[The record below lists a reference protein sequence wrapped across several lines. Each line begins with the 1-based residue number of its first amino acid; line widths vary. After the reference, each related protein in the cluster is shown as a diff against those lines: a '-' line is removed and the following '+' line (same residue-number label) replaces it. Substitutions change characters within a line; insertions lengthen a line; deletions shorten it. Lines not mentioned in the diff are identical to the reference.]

1 MMRSVM
7 RPVIRRACVA
17 ALLAVALA
25 PTVAMRPPAARLDTY
40 PRNPNIDALHY
51 AFRLELSDTT
61 DAIRGELALSLRF
74 LAPGERTVRL
84 DLVNASAR
92 HGDKGMRVASV
103 TVDGAPVRFTH
114 ADDVLLVT
122 LAAPSTAQQRALVVV
137 RYEGTPAN
145 GLRIGSNRHGDRTF
159 FSDNWP
165 DRARHWLPTID
176 HPSDKASSE
185 FIVSAPSHYQVVS
198 NGLQVEVTDL
208 PGSRRRTH
216 WRNTVP
222 IAPWLY
228 VLGVARFAMERVD
241 TFEGKAIESWV
252 YPQDREA
259 GFAAFA
265 TPTRQALAF
274 YSDYVGPFAYER
286 LANIQASS
294 VAGGMEAASAIL
306 YNESAVAGG
315 VRWRNVIIHEVA
327 HQWFGNAVTE
337 ADWDDVW
344 LSEGFAT
351 YFTLLFIE
359 HAYGRDEFVQ
369 GLEASRRTVRSF
381 AAANPGYTII
391 HRNLARME
399 DVTSSHTYQ
408 KGSWVL
414 HMLRGVV
421 GDDAFRRGIRA
432 YYQRYFNAN
441 ATTADFRRAM
451 EEAAG
456 RDLGWFFTQ
465 WLYRP
470 GDLKLAGRWHYDA
483 AARQLRLTLEQV
495 QGDGSLFTM
504 PLEVAVSQPGQPRP
518 TIHRVELTG
527 RSQQF
532 TIAMPTEPAE
542 VRLDPNLWVLMEA
555 TLHKGR

>member
-1 MMRSVM
+1 MHPVM
-7 RPVIRRACVA
+7 RRTCVA

-40 PRNPNIDALHY
+40 PKNPNIDALHY
-51 AFRLELSDTT
+51 AFRLELSDST

-84 DLVNASAR
+84 DLVNAGAR
-92 HGDKGMRVASV
+92 HGDKGMRVAGV
-103 TVDGAPVRFTH
+103 TVDGAPARFTH
-114 ADDVLLVT
+114 TDDVLLVS
-122 LAAPSTAQQRALVVV
+122 LAAPSAAQQRIQLVV

-145 GLRIGSNRHGDRTF
+145 GLRVGTNRHGDRTF

-198 NGLQVEVTDL
+198 NGVSVEVTDL
-208 PGSRRRTH
+208 PGNRRRTH
-216 WRNTVP
+216 WRNAVP

-241 TFEGKAIESWV
+241 TFEGKAIETWV

-274 YSDYVGPFAYER
+274 Y
-286 LANIQASS
+286 
-294 VAGGMEAASAIL
+294 
-306 YNESAVAGG
+306 
-315 VRWRNVIIHEVA
+315 
-327 HQWFGNAVTE
+327 
-337 ADWDDVW
+337 
-344 LSEGFAT
+344 
-351 YFTLLFIE
+351 
-359 HAYGRDEFVQ
+359 
-369 GLEASRRTVRSF
+369 
-381 AAANPGYTII
+381 
-391 HRNLARME
+391 
-399 DVTSSHTYQ
+399 
-408 KGSWVL
+408 
-414 HMLRGVV
+414 LRGVV
-421 GDDAFRRGIRA
+421 GDDAFRRGIRT
-432 YYQRYFNAN
+432 YYQRHFNAN

-456 RDLGWFFTQ
+456 RDLGWFFDQ

-470 GDLKLAGRWHYDA
+470 GDLTVAGRWHYDA

-504 PLEVAVSQPGQPRP
+504 PLEVAVVQPGQPRP

-532 TIAMPTEPAE
+532 TIDMPTEPAA
-542 VRLDPNLWVLMEA
+542 VRLDPNRWVLMEA
-555 TLHKGR
+555 TLTKGR